1 MNSVIKDLFLIAA
14 GVAIGSAVTFKLTKD
29 KYEQIVQEEID
40 SLNEVFSKKDI
51 FQEDTGD
58 MSEPIDKEEKVKV
71 EKEEMF
77 GDYINELEKREY
89 VRYSQPAEKT
99 TSSEKEDK
107 KEERNVEKP
116 YVISP
121 EEFGEFDDYEQI
133 SLTYY
138 ADHILADDMDE
149 LVENLDEVVG
159 FDSLNHFGEY
169 EEDTVFVRN
178 DRLRCDYEIC
188 RDLRTY
194 SDVVGEGPHRVE
206 EE

>member
-1 MNSVIKDLFLIAA
+1 MNSVIKDLFLITA
-14 GVAIGSAVTFKLTKD
+14 GAAIGSAVTFKLMRD

-40 SLNEVFSKKDI
+40 SVKEVFSKKKDESDDI
-51 FQEDTGD
+51 DEVVD
-58 MSEPIDKEEKVKV
+58 EETDVKAEVKV
-71 EKEEMF
+71 DLD
-77 GDYINELEKREY
+77 DYVKELEKREY
-89 VRYSQPAEKT
+89 TNYSQAAEKT
-99 TSSEKEDK
+99 NPLEKECK

-169 EEDTVFVRN
+169 EDDTVFVRN

-188 RDLRTY
+188 CDLRTY
-194 SDVVGEGPHRVE
+194 SEVVGESPHRIE

>member
-14 GVAIGSAVTFKLTKD
+14 GAALGSAVTFKLMKD

-40 SLNEVFSKKDI
+40 SVKEVFSKN
-51 FQEDTGD
+51 QEEPSD
-58 MSEPIDKEEKVKV
+58 MTEDVNKEAEVKV
-71 EKEEMF
+71 EKEDMF
-77 GDYINELEKREY
+77 DDYIKELEKREY
-89 VRYSQPAEKT
+89 TNYSQAAEKT
-99 TSSEKEDK
+99 IPLENEHK

-169 EEDTVFVRN
+169 EDDTVFVRN

-194 SDVVGEGPHRVE
+194 SEVIGDNPHRVE